1 MEKEEYEQMEKEEY
15 EQISLIYKFFGDT
28 VINGKSILFGSGKT
42 KNQQGQTKK
51 I

>member
-1 MEKEEYEQMEKEEY
+1 MEKVVREDYK
-15 EQISLIYKFFGDT
+15 QISLIYKFFGDT
-28 VINGKSILFGSGKT
+28 SINGKSILFGSGKT

>member
-1 MEKEEYEQMEKEEY
+1 MEKDVREDY
-15 EQISLIYKFFGDT
+15 EQISMIYKFFGDT
-28 VINGKSILFGSGKT
+28 NEISFGSGKA